1 LTISLSLCNSRR
13 PARKRKRSGARLA
26 RLGVEAGKP
35 VDFKTLF
42 PEQKEGM
49 VAGVK
54 EGEAKV
60 KEFAA
65 GGVKKVVH
73 SNDVDTLD
81 AATELVAKRTTQLTF
96 L

>member
-1 LTISLSLCNSRR
+1 
-13 PARKRKRSGARLA
+13 
-26 RLGVEAGKP
+26 
-35 VDFKTLF
+35 
-42 PEQKEGM
+42 M